1 MENIINKPIQ
11 RQSIFRMGIILL
23 ALSFGVYLLPELLP
37 SLENADGMALF
48 MIHYAFVVFYF
59 FAVLFSGRYK
69 NGRGGLPL
77 VIITLLLFLISAYAL
92 NRQMDVF
99 HASVGWVQ
107 VVLVVTS
114 INLLFTSLKIEVPFA
129 FKVVQVIIL
138 TVALIFYAYLALY
151 LVPIYAFGLLGAIA
165 IGIGLHAFVP
175 LLLLI
180 YTVRILVREINFLP
194 ALRMV
199 TWSVGGMVFLLIGLF
214 SYRWSVVQK
223 EMETAFHSA
232 TRPDHTGWPAW
243 VETLQ
248 KLPDGPV
255 AARLLRSDIVYTV
268 SSFEDDF
275 NFFEAPR
282 IRWAESKKHDPLVVM
297 ASLFSGPMSIPQE
310 DRIRMLQTMHDDR
323 YGAEERLWN
332 GDNLQTVHMNTEVQ
346 VWPAMHL
353 AYAEKTITV
362 AQKPSEQTWRGNQQE
377 AIYIFQLPEGS
388 VVTSLSLWIKGKE
401 EKSVL
406 TTKGKAAKAYRTIV
420 GVEARDPSVVHWQE
434 GNRVSVR
441 IFPVMAN
448 DQRIFKIGV
457 TIPMPERDGK
467 IWFDNFTFTGPSS
480 EKATEKVKVRLMQS
494 PGETIHTV
502 ALKRQQENNYM
513 YEGSYDPELSL
524 ALPAKPLSPYTFV
537 YEGRAFSIKG
547 YEPIKEGKRFSTIYA
562 DVNEGWTEE
571 DWIKLMGVAKSY
583 KLKVHDEGWVEVDA
597 LNQQEIFERLQLRK
611 ITLFPFYE
619 VKDAQNS
626 LVVTKTAGRTPSV
639 EDIRKSSGFDA
650 LVGAAAAGKRF
661 YLYHIGEQPSLFIS
675 SLRELRLF
683 HYAQGSITDLAGD
696 LNQQVFDADIESEN
710 RVVIHN
716 AGMMIESSEDISVS
730 NAPDHLLRLFA
741 YNHIM
746 QQGGLRLLADSS
758 LEESR
763 LGELAGY
770 AHIVTPVSSMIVLEK
785 REDYDR
791 FDIDVNKEG
800 LKNAS
805 AQNSGSV
812 PEPHEWAIMIVCL
825 LLLAYYRF
833 QHKINLAWLRK

>member
-1 MENIINKPIQ
+1 MENSPNIPIQ

-23 ALSFGVYLLPELLP
+23 ALSFGFYLLPDLLP
-37 SLENADGMALF
+37 SMEVADGMGLF
-48 MIHYAFVVFYF
+48 MFHYALLIFYF
-59 FAVLFSGRYK
+59 FAVLFAGRYK
-69 NGRGGLPL
+69 SGRGGLPL

-107 VVLVVTS
+107 VVLVVSS
-114 INLLFTSLKIEVPFA
+114 INLLLASLEIQVPFPI
-129 FKVVQVIIL
+129 KVLQVIIL
-138 TVALIFYAYLALY
+138 TVAAVFYFYLALY
-151 LVPIYAFGLLGAIA
+151 LLPIYAFGLLGAIA

-180 YTVRILVREINFLP
+180 YSIRLLVKEINFVP
-194 ALRMV
+194 ALRYV
-199 TWSVGGMVFLLIGLF
+199 TLSVAGIVFLLIGLF
-214 SYRWSVVQK
+214 SYRWSVVQT

-248 KLPDGPV
+248 KVPDGPV
-255 AARLLRSDIVYTV
+255 AGKVLRSDIVYTV
-268 SSFEDDF
+268 PNFEDGFD
-275 NFFEAPR
+275 FFEAPR
-282 IRWAESKKHDPLVVM
+282 IRWEESKKHDPLVVI
-297 ASLFSGPMSIPQE
+297 ASGFSGAVRIPKE
-310 DRIRMLQTMHDDR
+310 DRIRMLQIIHDDR

-332 GDNLQTVHMNTEVQ
+332 GDNLETIHMNTEVQ

-377 AIYIFQLPEGS
+377 AIYIFQLPEGA
-388 VVTSLSLWIKGKE
+388 VVTSLSLWIDGRE

-406 TTKGKAAKAYRTIV
+406 TTKGKATKAYTTIV
-420 GVEARDPSVVHWQE
+420 GVEVRDPSVVHWQE

-467 IWFDNFTFTGPSS
+467 IWFENFTFTGPSS
-480 EKATEKVKVRLMQS
+480 DKATEKVKVRLMQS
-494 PGETIHTV
+494 PGETIQTV
-502 ALKRQQENNYM
+502 ALKRQQENNYT
-513 YEGSYDPELSL
+513 YEGKYDPNLSL
-524 ALPAKPLSPYTFV
+524 AIPANPLGRHAFV
-537 YEGRAFSIKG
+537 HEGKAFQMEA
-547 YEPIKEGKRFSTIYA
+547 YEPVKEPKRFTTLYA
-562 DVNEGWTEE
+562 DVNAAWTEE
-571 DWIKLMGVAKSY
+571 DWLQLTTAANECKLY
-583 KLKVHDEGWVEVDA
+583 VHDEDWVLIDA
-597 LNQQEIFERLQLRK
+597 LNQKEMFERLQLRK
-611 ITLFPFYE
+611 LTLFPFYE
-619 VKDAQNS
+619 VKDVENS
-626 LVVTKTAGRTPSV
+626 LVVTKTAGRTPSL
-639 EDIRKSSGFDA
+639 EDIRKSTGFDA
-650 LVGAAAAGKRF
+650 LVKTAAAGKRF
-661 YLYHIGEQPSLFIS
+661 NVYHLGDQPSLFIS

-683 HYAQGSITDLAGD
+683 HYAQGPVNDLVSD
-696 LNQQVFDADIESEN
+696 LNQNVFDADIESEKK
-710 RVVIHN
+710 VVLHN
-716 AGMMIESSEDISVS
+716 AAMMIEASEDLSVN

-746 QQGGLRLLADSS
+746 QQGGLPLLADSS
-758 LEESR
+758 LQESR
-763 LGELAGY
+763 LGELAAY

-785 REDYDR
+785 REDYER
-791 FDIDVNKEG
+791 FDIDVNQEG

-805 AQNSGSV
+805 TQNSGSV

-833 QHKINLAWLRK
+833 QHKINVLWLRK